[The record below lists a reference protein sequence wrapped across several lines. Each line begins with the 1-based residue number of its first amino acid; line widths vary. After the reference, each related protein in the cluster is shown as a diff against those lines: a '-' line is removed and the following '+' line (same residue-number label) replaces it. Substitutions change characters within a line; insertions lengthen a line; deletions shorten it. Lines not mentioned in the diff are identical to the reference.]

1 MEIFIIKLTYPYFS
15 QCQGKLL
22 YRTGKSIVNMNIQ
35 DGEINEET
43 VEIAK
48 SSYTEYTL
56 YFGFMEAND
65 LFLLNQNRN
74 RQIQFLKYL
83 TDGVKLL
90 GTFLIKLID

>member
-1 MEIFIIKLTYPYFS
+1 MEIFIIKLTYPHFS

-35 DGEINEET
+35 DGKINEET
-43 VEIAK
+43 VGIAK

-90 GTFLIKLID
+90 GTFLIKFID

>member
-1 MEIFIIKLTYPYFS
+1 MEIFIIKLTYLHFS

-43 VEIAK
+43 VGIAK

-65 LFLLNQNRN
+65 LFLLNQNKN
-74 RQIQFLKYL
+74 RQIQFLKYH

-90 GTFLIKLID
+90 GNFDLIKID

>member
-1 MEIFIIKLTYPYFS
+1 
-15 QCQGKLL
+15 
-22 YRTGKSIVNMNIQ
+22 MNIQ

-43 VEIAK
+43 VGIAK

-83 TDGVKLL
+83 KDGVKLL
-90 GTFLIKLID
+90 GTFLRKFID